1 MSVDRDRLIELMR
14 QKVYKPMGEA
24 ELVEAL
30 SDSQAEQAPWRDL
43 IADLEREGV
52 VIKTRYDSYGL
63 PEKMNLVVGRMQI
76 QTQGYGFVMPD
87 KSLGIPDVYIPS
99 TGLDGAMHK
108 DKVIARIVTKSDKD
122 RRQEGEVIRILE
134 RANATI
140 VGVF

>member
-87 KSLGIPDVYIPS
+87 KSLGIPDEIGRAS
-99 TGLDGAMHK
+99 C
-108 DKVIARIVTKSDKD
+108 R
-122 RRQEGEVIRILE
+122 E
-134 RANATI
+134 R
-140 VGVF
+140 V